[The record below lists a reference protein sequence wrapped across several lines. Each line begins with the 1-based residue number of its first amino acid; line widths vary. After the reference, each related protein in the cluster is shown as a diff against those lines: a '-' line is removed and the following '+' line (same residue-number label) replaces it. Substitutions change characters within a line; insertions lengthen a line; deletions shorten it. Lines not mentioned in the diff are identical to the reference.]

1 MYKQVKFPMIKI
13 GNQEDTGT
21 FNLKIKKAQRSV
33 YKTNYL

>member
-1 MYKQVKFPMIKI
+1 MYIQVKFPMIKI